1 MGDEEHE
8 YDLSGSVQ
16 RHNEIIVA
24 VCKIH
29 SNDDSD
35 VQISVN
41 VLVLLRRQ
49 KLLAFCLL

>member
-29 SNDDSD
+29 SND